1 MLAEEG
7 VETSSTFY
15 TSTTSMCQSKCWNFI
30 HSSYMDFVHVTIR
43 MLNNLKESI
52 HPAAAAHARTH
63 THTHTP
69 ACIHSHIHLPMC
81 ILEMERKWWGNG
93 GENNWPIILDVGTC
107 THVTQHCHGNSMETS
122 RQTIHKHRLYLYIL
136 HFWFTSYSENN
147 LLHGHILC
155 WNPLVTF
162 LKLPVNQVS
171 VSHISLLCSK
181 LKQLAPSFAAYCHIV
196 YILALMG
203 MATPTGINW

>member
-1 MLAEEG
+1 MLKLHP
-7 VETSSTFY
+7 
-15 TSTTSMCQSKCWNFI
+15 QFI
-30 HSSYMDFVHVTIR
+30 HGLCPR
-43 MLNNLKESI
+43 NNQNAEQPEWKYS
-52 HPAAAAHARTH
+52 PCCCCARTHARTH

-69 ACIHSHIHLPMC
+69 ACIHSHTHLPMC

-122 RQTIHKHRLYLYIL
+122 RQTIHKHWLYLYIL
-136 HFWFTSYSENN
+136 HFWFTSYSEKK

-196 YILALMG
+196 YILYSSHG
-203 MATPTGINW
+203 SGYSHGN